1 MRKLNCKLIVS
12 DFDGTLIDDNQQIP
26 SAVKSAINGYV
37 ENGGI
42 FAVCTGRMLCS
53 ILPRVREL
61 GLEGLVIA
69 YQGSVIADIESG
81 KIIKRSGM
89 PYESMVEICRTL
101 EELNRPV
108 NIYADNDLYTDI
120 PKDNEF
126 LQLYERIVGV
136 EAEFIDGKISDFVEK
151 KKLFCQK
158 AAVLVNKNERDGLYN
173 ELQKRLGGKFD
184 VTCSASVLVE
194 ISPITDN
201 KGEALKFLAEHYN
214 IPIEKTVAAGDNL
227 NDLPMIKVA
236 GVGVAV
242 DNADR
247 RLKAEADFVSVSNNE
262 GALAQIIEKFGFA

>member
-89 PYESMVEICRTL
+89 PYES
-101 EELNRPV
+101 
-108 NIYADNDLYTDI
+108 
-120 PKDNEF
+120 
-126 LQLYERIVGV
+126 
-136 EAEFIDGKISDFVEK
+136 
-151 KKLFCQK
+151 
-158 AAVLVNKNERDGLYN
+158 
-173 ELQKRLGGKFD
+173 
-184 VTCSASVLVE
+184 
-194 ISPITDN
+194 
-201 KGEALKFLAEHYN
+201 
-214 IPIEKTVAAGDNL
+214 
-227 NDLPMIKVA
+227 IKPPC
-236 GVGVAV
+236 
-242 DNADR
+242 
-247 RLKAEADFVSVSNNE
+247 
-262 GALAQIIEKFGFA
+262 

>member
-61 GLEGLVIA
+61 GLKGFVIA

-136 EAEFIDGKISDFVEK
+136 EAEFIDGKLSDFVEK

-236 GVGVAV
+236 GIGVAV
-242 DNADR
+242 DNADH
-247 RLKAEADFVSVSNNE
+247 RLKADADFVSVSNNE